1 MSRKPRKR
9 DPTEN
14 RWSDIDGGMA
24 FTIPYTLLRHPN
36 TKQLSPW
43 AVKLLFDLSRQ
54 YTGFNNGWLC
64 ATFSLMKDAGWRSDH
79 TVRKAAKELM
89 HYALI
94 QQTQKGG
101 RNRPNLYALTWR
113 RIDGKKDR
121 FLDVLPTLSP
131 SNDWKVERPTFVRT
145 TGKRKIQKPKD
156 GPLKAA

>member
-9 DPTEN
+9 DPTNN

-24 FTIPYTLLRHPN
+24 FTIPYTLLRHAN

-64 ATFSLMKDAGWRSDH
+64 AAFSLMKDAGWGSDH
-79 TVRKAAKELM
+79 TVRNAAKELM
-89 HYALI
+89 HYGLI
-94 QQTQKGG
+94 QQTQQGG

-113 RIDGKKDR
+113 RIDGKENR
-121 FLDVLPTLSP
+121 FLEVSPTLVP
-131 SNDWKVERPTFVRT
+131 SNDWKIECAAYVRT
-145 TGKRKIQKPKD
+145 SGKRKVCKPQNMR
-156 GPLKAA
+156 LKAA